1 MREEREYMERLQM
14 NGGDNEAR
22 QDPFYKIE
30 MVIQVRQIK
39 PKLPQTI
46 YEIKF
51 PLETTILEKIY
62 KYIYLYL

>member
-1 MREEREYMERLQM
+1 M